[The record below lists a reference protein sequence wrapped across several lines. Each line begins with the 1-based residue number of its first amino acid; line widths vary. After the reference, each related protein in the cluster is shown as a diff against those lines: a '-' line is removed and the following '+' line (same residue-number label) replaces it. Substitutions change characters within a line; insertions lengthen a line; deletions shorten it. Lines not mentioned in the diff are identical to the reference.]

1 MGSWP
6 TCSRSAA
13 LSHGVVKKLVT
24 QTGQGVQV
32 DRKWRLAIA
41 RNRLTDRKKN
51 NFQKNLRA
59 GLTPD
64 TSGHIVSGVVD
75 TRKNTMAE
83 RKKKELKRNESGHF
97 DRFISPVIGAK
108 ETGFPSV
115 TWHFIKVGVSDTTV
129 HNSFDASRFLQRKE
143 TLRGRFRAQ
152 SWSVKFG
159 ENDWNYFVHNW
170 IPVKKKLISFTW
182 IPNTWA

>member
-41 RNRLTDRKKN
+41 RNRLTDRKKK
-51 NFQKNLRA
+51 QLPKKPPCRPYA
-59 GLTPD
+59 R
-64 TSGHIVSGVVD
+64 HIWPHCFWCCRHKKKHDGR
-75 TRKNTMAE
+75 T
-83 RKKKELKRNESGHF
+83 KKKELKRNESGHF

-170 IPVKKKLISFTW
+170 IPVKKKLISFT
-182 IPNTWA
+182 

>member
-1 MGSWP
+1 
-6 TCSRSAA
+6 
-13 LSHGVVKKLVT
+13 
-24 QTGQGVQV
+24 
-32 DRKWRLAIA
+32 
-41 RNRLTDRKKN
+41 
-51 NFQKNLRA
+51 
-59 GLTPD
+59 
-64 TSGHIVSGVVD
+64 
-75 TRKNTMAE
+75 MAE

-170 IPVKKKLISFTW
+170 IPVKKKLISFT
-182 IPNTWA
+182 

>member
-1 MGSWP
+1 MFSVGRFEPRSCQETGYPNWAR
-6 TCSRSAA
+6 CSARSKMA
-13 LSHGVVKKLVT
+13 T
-24 QTGQGVQV
+24 
-32 DRKWRLAIA
+32 
-41 RNRLTDRKKN
+41 RNRTEPFNRQKK
-51 NFQKNLRA
+51 KTTSTKTSVPALRQTHLA
-59 GLTPD
+59 TLFLVLSTQEK
-64 TSGHIVSGVVD
+64 
-75 TRKNTMAE
+75 TRWPNE
-83 RKKKELKRNESGHF
+83 KKELKRNESGHF

>member
-1 MGSWP
+1 MFSVGRFEPRSCQETGYPNWAR
-6 TCSRSAA
+6 CSGRSKMA
-13 LSHGVVKKLVT
+13 T
-24 QTGQGVQV
+24 
-32 DRKWRLAIA
+32 
-41 RNRLTDRKKN
+41 RNRTEPFNRQKKK
-51 NFQKNLRA
+51 QLPKKPPCRPYA
-59 GLTPD
+59 R
-64 TSGHIVSGVVD
+64 HIWPHCFWCCRHKKKHDGR
-75 TRKNTMAE
+75 T
-83 RKKKELKRNESGHF
+83 KKKELKRNESGHF

-170 IPVKKKLISFTW
+170 IPVKKKLISFT
-182 IPNTWA
+182 